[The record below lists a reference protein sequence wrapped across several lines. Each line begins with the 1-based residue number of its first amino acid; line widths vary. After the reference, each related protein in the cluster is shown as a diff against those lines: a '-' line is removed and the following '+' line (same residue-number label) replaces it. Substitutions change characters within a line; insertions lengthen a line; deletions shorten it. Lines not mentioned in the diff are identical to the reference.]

1 MSWSVRYTSAKDAI
15 FQYFLIIGVKLKTIK
30 GVMVMNIAIL
40 TGHLGADPESKF
52 SQDEMLIVNFSLAFK
67 STKDKTDWLK
77 IVCFNKT
84 AELAEKYLHKG
95 AKIAVTG
102 MLDQDKWTTDKGE
115 TKTLIKL
122 IANSIEFIK
131 TDGRGFESNNNGNQN
146 INQQS
151 NNNTNNNDIDN
162 DIPF

>member
-1 MSWSVRYTSAKDAI
+1 MIEFNFK
-15 FQYFLIIGVKLKTIK
+15 QGVI
-30 GVMVMNIAIL
+30 MNIVIL
-40 TGHLGADPESKF
+40 TGHLGADPESKHT
-52 SQDEMLIVNFSLAFK
+52 QDGMLIVNFSLAFK
-67 STKDKTDWLK
+67 STKDKTGWIK
-77 IVCFNKT
+77 VVCFSKT

-102 MLDQDKWTTDKGE
+102 ILDQDKWTTEKGE
-115 TKTLIKL
+115 NKTLIKL
-122 IANSIEFIK
+122 IANSIEFLK
-131 TDGRGFESNNNGNQN
+131 TDGRGFDAVNNNGNQN